1 MELYHSINSD
11 FSIETRFFPV
21 EECATTCSN

>member
-11 FSIETRFFPV
+11 ISRKTRFFPV